1 MQRTKVSPSRL
12 AAAFGFALGLG
23 LALASGSPAV
33 ADARIPLLPLP
44 GGELARDRLVEA
56 CEVAVLAH
64 ADRVTLHFTEA
75 RRSGLDI
82 TLDVQVDGPGGRHI
96 GEAHCAFRE
105 MPLNE
110 PPSLLGFEAL
120 GKSGYGLFLI
130 SHHAIWAH
138 FTRHLRPPVEAVA
151 PEREPA
157 PSPSQP
163 RRGPAVK
170 AG

>member
-1 MQRTKVSPSRL
+1 MQRTKFSAACL
-12 AAAFGFALGLG
+12 APVLG
-23 LALASGSPAV
+23 LAVWLGAAIGSGSTAA
-33 ADARIPLLPLP
+33 ADSRLPLLPLP

-64 ADRVTLHFTEA
+64 ADRVTLHFSEA

-96 GEAHCAFRE
+96 GEAHCAFRD
-105 MPLNE
+105 MPQHE

-120 GKSGYGLFLI
+120 GKSGYGLFLV
-130 SHHAIWAH
+130 SHHAIWEH

>member
-1 MQRTKVSPSRL
+1 MQRTKASARAFAPAFAFAVALAVPLVFGPPAAADSRL
-12 AAAFGFALGLG
+12 
-23 LALASGSPAV
+23 
-33 ADARIPLLPLP
+33 PLSPLP
-44 GGELARDRLVEA
+44 GGQLARDRLVEA

-64 ADRVTLHFTEA
+64 ADRVTLHFSDA

-105 MPLNE
+105 MPPDE

-120 GKSGYGLFLI
+120 GKSGYGLFLV

>member
-1 MQRTKVSPSRL
+1 MHRTNALARAFAPAFAVAAALAVTLGPGSSAAADSRL
-12 AAAFGFALGLG
+12 
-23 LALASGSPAV
+23 
-33 ADARIPLLPLP
+33 PLTVLP
-44 GGELARDRLVEA
+44 GAQPARDRLVEA

-64 ADRVTLHFTEA
+64 ADRVALHFTEA

-96 GEAHCAFRE
+96 GEAHCSFRE
-105 MPLNE
+105 MPPHE

-120 GKSGYGLFLI
+120 GKSGYGLFLV
-130 SHHAIWAH
+130 SHHAIWSH
-138 FTRHLRPPVEAVA
+138 FTRHLRPPVEAGA
-151 PEREPA
+151 PEREPL